1 MVIAIDGPGGVGKST
16 VARGVAEALGAA
28 YLNTGLYYRA
38 ATIAAL
44 DAGADPDD
52 ARAVLEAVAAAEFA
66 FAGESMLLDGRD
78 VTERCRSPEVTASVS
93 LVSAIPGVR
102 ALMVR
107 RQREW
112 VEDHG
117 GHAVVEG
124 RDIGTVVFPE
134 ADLKVFLTASAEARA
149 RRRAKDREAAGQ
161 AVDEIAAALRRRDHI
176 DSTREASPLTPA
188 EDAVTIDTTSYDAD
202 QVIALVLGMADPA

>member
-16 VARGVAEALGAA
+16 VARGVAAALEAS
-28 YLNTGLYYRA
+28 YLNTGAYYRA

-44 DAGADPDD
+44 DAGADPAD
-52 ARAVLEAVAAAEFA
+52 AAAVIAAVSAAHFA
-66 FAGESMLLDGRD
+66 FIDEVMLLDGAD
-78 VTERCRSPEVTASVS
+78 VSERSRSPEVTAAVS

-102 ALMVR
+102 SLMVG

-112 VEDHG
+112 VEEHG

-124 RDIGTVVFPE
+124 RDIGTVVFPD

-149 RRRAKDREAAGQ
+149 ERRAGDREAAGQ
-161 AVDEIAAALRRRDHI
+161 GVAEIAEALQRRDHI
-176 DSTREASPLTPA
+176 DSTRETSPLVA
-188 EDAVTIDTTSYDAD
+188 ADDAVTIDTTSYTAD
-202 QVIALVLGMADPA
+202 EVIALVLGMVHPA